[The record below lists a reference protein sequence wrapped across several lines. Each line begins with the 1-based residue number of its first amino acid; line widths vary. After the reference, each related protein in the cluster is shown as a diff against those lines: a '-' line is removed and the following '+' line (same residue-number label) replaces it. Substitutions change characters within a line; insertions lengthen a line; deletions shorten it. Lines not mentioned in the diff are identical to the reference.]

1 MAARPSHPNKEIE
14 AVVSEAEVEGW
25 TWRKVNGHAW
35 GQLLC
40 AHHDRDGCRI
50 SIWSTP
56 RNPENHAKQIR
67 RVIDRCP
74 HKEEVNDE
82 DV

>member
-1 MAARPSHPNKEIE
+1 MARPSHPNKEIE
-14 AVVSEAEVEGW
+14 AVVSEAENEGW
-25 TWRKVNGHAW
+25 TWQKVKGHAW
-35 GQLLC
+35 GQILC

-56 RNPENHAKQIR
+56 KNAENHAKQVR
-67 RVIDRCP
+67 RAVNRCP
-74 HKEEVNDE
+74 HKEEVTDE

>member
-1 MAARPSHPNKEIE
+1 MANRSAHPNKEIE
-14 AVVSEAEVEGW
+14 AVVSEAETEGW
-25 TWRKVNGHAW
+25 GWRKVNGHAW

-56 RNPENHAKQIR
+56 KNPENHAKQIR